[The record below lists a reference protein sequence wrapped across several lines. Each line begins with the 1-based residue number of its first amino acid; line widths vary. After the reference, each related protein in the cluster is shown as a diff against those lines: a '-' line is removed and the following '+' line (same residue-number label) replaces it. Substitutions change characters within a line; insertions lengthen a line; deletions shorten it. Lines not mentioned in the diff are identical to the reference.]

1 VNPFRPGAA
10 RVLAGI
16 AIATGIATAA
26 PLTWNSLIGGYQQ
39 DLSLQAA
46 KVKVDELVESRGVQ
60 LWDDMELRYG
70 AKRADLRKQEIG
82 LRISPAGFG
91 ELVANREMAKA
102 RRRLGDAHLFQ
113 KTSEALYDRYKLALD
128 WRFQSRQRKYHLD
141 MKAVCD
147 RRIATMAKLSSQETF
162 DPKDLVKAQVDRIE
176 YLSKAEG
183 DVSSLARI
191 EHHMRQI
198 VPGMGEILLEGELLT
213 PSEIEATL
221 SRLDASAADS
231 FPEVGIAA
239 GEMELEKAKAAQ
251 EIASSRRWVSY
262 MEAGYTFDVDQNS
275 KERATHRDNIAFG
288 FGIKIP
294 LFDGSSQNIGRRKA
308 DFAEVRLSFQDDRED
323 YVRDVQK
330 LHLSIGSML
339 RQIVVLDSFAARV
352 DAGKLYADFAMKS
365 GADPLLLLNAQE
377 TSAENAWRIEE
388 LRFMMLYEYLEILHL
403 TGAIVRHPDINHL
416 LTRTPAVAVA
426 TGTVNKP

>member
-1 VNPFRPGAA
+1 MNPFRSGAA

-16 AIATGIATAA
+16 AIAAGIATAA
-26 PLTWNSLIGGYQQ
+26 PLTWKSLIGGYRQ

-46 KVKVDELVESRGVQ
+46 KVKVDELVGGRGVQ

-82 LRISPAGFG
+82 LRVSPAGFG

-128 WRFQSRQRKYHLD
+128 WRFQTRQRKYHLD

-162 DPKDLVKAQVDRIE
+162 DPKDLVKAQVNRIE

-191 EHHMRQI
+191 EHHMRQF

-213 PSEIEATL
+213 PAEIEATL

-231 FPEVGIAA
+231 FPEVEIAA

-262 MEAGYTFDVDQNS
+262 MEAGYTFDADQNS
-275 KERATHRDNIAFG
+275 KEHVTHRDNIAFG

-308 DFAEVRLSFQDDRED
+308 DFAEVRLSYQDDRED
-323 YVRDVQK
+323 YVRDVEK
-330 LHLSIGSML
+330 LRLSIGSML

-403 TGAIVRHPDINHL
+403 TGTMARHPDINHL
-416 LTRTPAVAVA
+416 LAKTPSVAIAESPVP
-426 TGTVNKP
+426 GS

>member
-1 VNPFRPGAA
+1 MNPLRWRAA
-10 RVLAGI
+10 GVLAGI
-16 AIATGIATAA
+16 AIAAGATNAA
-26 PLTWNSLIGGYQQ
+26 ELTWKSLIGGYRQ

-46 KVKVDELVESRGVQ
+46 KVKVDELVGGRGVQ

-102 RRRLGDAHLFQ
+102 RRKLGDAHLFQ

-128 WRFQSRQRKYHLD
+128 WRFQTRQRKYHLD

-147 RRIATMAKLSSQETF
+147 RRIATMAKLSSQEAF
-162 DPKDLVKAQVDRIE
+162 DPKDLVKAQVNRIE
-176 YLSKAEG
+176 YISKAEG

-191 EHHMRQI
+191 EHHMRQF

-213 PSEIEATL
+213 PTEIEATL

-231 FPEVGIAA
+231 FPGVGIAA
-239 GEMELEKAKAAQ
+239 GEMEMEKAKAAQ

-262 MEAGYTFDVDQNS
+262 MEAGYTFDADQNS
-275 KERATHRDNIAFG
+275 KERVTHRDNIAFG

-308 DFAEVRLSFQDDRED
+308 DFAEVRLSYQDDRED
-323 YVRDVQK
+323 LVRDVEK
-330 LHLSIGSML
+330 LRLSIGSML

-403 TGAIVRHPDINHL
+403 TGTMARHPDINHL
-416 LTRTPAVAVA
+416 LARTPSVAVVEPN
-426 TGTVNKP
+426 TPGS